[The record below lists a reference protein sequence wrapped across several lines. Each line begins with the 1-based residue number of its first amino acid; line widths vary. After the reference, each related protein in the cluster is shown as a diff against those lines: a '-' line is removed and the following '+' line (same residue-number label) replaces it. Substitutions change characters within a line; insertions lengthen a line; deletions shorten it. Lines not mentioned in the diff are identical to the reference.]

1 MLEANLDSILRSLD
15 ISQRERRSYKSYIT
29 SLTNFFLDNCPG
41 VFRHQFTAAGRYC
54 YWSDFVD
61 QYKTT
66 WFRGCVT
73 VEDLSSN
80 VAEISVKVNGFE
92 AIYDRVAPQC
102 KYLHVDVKV

>member
-1 MLEANLDSILRSLD
+1 MERGIHKFFITNL
-15 ISQRERRSYKSYIT
+15 
-29 SLTNFFLDNCPG
+29 LTNFFFCNCPG
-41 VFRHQFTAAGRYC
+41 VFRHQFTVAGRYC

-73 VEDLSSN
+73 VEDLSSY

-92 AIYDRVAPQC
+92 AVYDRVAPQC
-102 KYLHVDVKV
+102 KYLDVKNV